1 MGQGVLESMGRTA
14 TEVKNISVLILS
26 KVEVTLLYE
35 PLIKD
40 YGALAQKAETSEAG
54 LIWVLST

>member
-1 MGQGVLESMGRTA
+1 MGRTA